1 MSITG
6 TVVHSAETRFV
17 EAAAVLQPYVGC
29 FWVITAQRGATIR
42 VVPDGSTAIF
52 VERRANRSSG
62 WLLRGPLLAPHERR
76 FSSPATMIGVRLRPG
91 VAFLVTSRAADTM
104 LGRRIKLSG
113 TRYDALAATK
123 AVSRPPADTID
134 ALQRFLIDRLAG
146 AHLHPIVARAVDAIE
161 RADGCARV
169 AEIATECGISPRHLG
184 RLMRTWV
191 GYGPK
196 SLARIVRFQEA
207 LTQIENLRGRGG
219 AALAADTGYFDQA
232 HLAWDLSR
240 MAGATPHHLASRCV
254 SDFYKTR
261 CDVPLSIPVNDRIA

>member
-6 TVVHSAETRFV
+6 TVVQSAETQFI
-17 EAAAVLQPYVGC
+17 EAAEVLRPYVGC
-29 FWVITAQRGATIR
+29 FWVITAQRGAAIR
-42 VVPDGSTAIF
+42 VVPDASTSIF
-52 VERRANRSSG
+52 FERHANGPSR
-62 WLLRGPLLAPHERR
+62 WLLRGPLIAPQERR

-91 VAFLVTSRAADTM
+91 VAFLMSARAADAM
-104 LGRRIKLSG
+104 LGRRITLTGRAFHTLTADKA
-113 TRYDALAATK
+113 ALRT
-123 AVSRPPADTID
+123 PAETID
-134 ALQRFLIDRLAG
+134 VLQRFLIDRLTG
-146 AHLHPIVARAVDAIE
+146 AHLHPIVSQAIAAIE
-161 RADGCARV
+161 RAHGCARV
-169 AEIATECGISPRHLG
+169 TEIAAECGISERHLG

-232 HLAWDLSR
+232 HLAWDLLR

-254 SDFYKTR
+254 SDFSKTR
-261 CDVPLSIPVNDRIA
+261 CDVPLSIPVSDRIA